1 LNADSGRYADAY
13 TGQDS
18 TVTAKTPTGAVAG
31 GLWSLG
37 DQVGRTVDLGILAMH
52 AGVHV
57 QTLQDSVWPI
67 ETAAAVVL
75 GD

>member
-1 LNADSGRYADAY
+1 
-13 TGQDS
+13 
-18 TVTAKTPTGAVAG
+18 VTAKTPTGAVAG

-37 DQVGRTVDLGILAMH
+37 DQVGRTVDLGILACR
-52 AGVHV
+52 GHV

-67 ETAAAVVL
+67 ETAAAVVM